1 MNNWTRKSQNAV
13 HEKSLRLSSTDVS
26 STPPMISSR
35 PVIPLQQRPSHTPEK
50 TLTRHLRSAEHESA
64 TVAVPENRLATA
76 QTTGDSEL
84 AVLLAQAMRAGANT
98 GELHDIENI
107 PPASTFGQWWSHL
120 HNVMQSRHFLLWAQ
134 KQPIDLSKPIYINH
148 KANSIEAMVGGQR
161 KSFSGFEHGHL
172 WTSMMAPIMR
182 AASALTSSSGYICS
196 PASSTWAPYRAV
208 ADFYGEAL
216 SGQTRASMAARA
228 TELEHSKAFASTPA
242 DSERCAEILQDE
254 KAKLANVH
262 DQKNVASKL
271 IDILLKI
278 NDLPLNTTRSP
289 LEPKYVSPSAAEDR
303 IEQLIRD
310 QMRSI
315 HLSLHADSPFKVL
328 QEGHTVSLE
337 KYCSDN
343 GWNMPKN
350 RDELF
355 NLGRTFDRPPL
366 AQLSHGN
373 FGGALSWPTPLSDED
388 QDEIKNTLRQN
399 SLGISGLQNYDENT
413 GVLGYLT
420 HNQHFATYELHN
432 PAQFIQNLLTTPKAQ
447 ALGLA
452 LQDKFGGVST
462 PQSVNDWTL
471 AALGITLGQDCEATN
486 TSAAVRTSIAGFDM
500 ARSEHWDKHPSALVS
515 GLVNHLVATGRAS
528 AELAP
533 IAAHLLLSPRAPAF
547 LVKDIPDKVSYG
559 SHTWVSFSTAVAR
572 LEHEAPGSTA
582 NMTYAQV
589 MQRADLAPITDQ
601 ELQVEYRA
609 QRDAL
614 KDWGVAHGVIPRSA
628 VDAYTDEQMSRVYS
642 EYNTHVA
649 ALREASQ
656 TYSTP
661 FPERRV
667 MALEALKAVYGDLEF
682 EKKCITP
689 LIDDR
694 DRPGPYSV
702 LDLFLKGHLNSLGWV
717 SSSDD
722 IDIDRIVKDADKL
735 PNINGAFNAEIA
747 NYFPAMEKAMA
758 TQVKHLITTLPLE
771 DRKAI
776 EYGKITPLAEY
787 DVSYTYYSQVRVE
800 TKVPHRL
807 LLKTELDGITHV
819 HEVDLKQNSIRK
831 RDELKNHPTGRRTST
846 EEKHRY
852 KTMLLEVRPSGGYP
866 ANITDEKPAGGTPKS
881 FSSERSRYI
890 ADTLVEDTDI
900 RALESQARGLTT
912 FDTEVPFYQN
922 AREFLLNLIPL
933 RSAILNFQAGNVR
946 EGALDLLFDAF
957 GFAVAI
963 GAAAKGAKLL
973 QAGLSAANRITQGV
987 KILGRAALGSLNP
1000 LSGIDDLARGLVN
1013 GGRKAF
1019 SKVNNL
1025 QLIAASR
1032 KNGIVATGTFK
1043 YAEQTI
1049 DGCAVLHNKKWYA
1062 YNPVNGRPYGKP
1074 LAMFTPDNVA
1084 MGGKIETFK
1093 MLANDAG
1100 ISTDT
1105 TKRGLRLTVDAHG
1118 VIPPGHSS
1126 ALMQVGGAPITPNE
1140 LLDLLKA
1147 KNIDLSKYVEVR
1159 LTMCD
1164 SATGGAQS
1172 FAAQFSKLSKK
1183 PTEGFK
1189 GIMYTSSEVENIAVA
1204 RLKNGGAKQQELIND
1219 TVIDTKK
1226 TITKYQPTGMTD
1238 DGRFIY
1244 TQHPDYNPVHFD
1256 AQGQPMPNKPPRK
1269 PYSPEPVKPNE
1280 SSGGQT
1286 ADIDFSEYDDLT

>member
-1 MNNWTRKSQNAV
+1 
-13 HEKSLRLSSTDVS
+13 
-26 STPPMISSR
+26 MISSP
-35 PVIPLQQRPSHTPEK
+35 PVIPLQQHPLHTPVEK
-50 TLTRHLRSAEHESA
+50 PLTRHSRSAEHESA

-84 AVLLAQAMRAGANT
+84 AVLLAQAMRVGGNT
-98 GELHDIENI
+98 GQLHDIENI

-120 HNVMQSRHFLLWAQ
+120 HNVMQSPHFVNWAE
-134 KQPIDLSKPIYINH
+134 KQAIDLSKPIHINH
-148 KANSIEAMVGGQR
+148 RANSIEAMVGGQR
-161 KSFSGFEHGHL
+161 KLFSGFEHGHL

-182 AASALTSSSGYICS
+182 AASALTSSSSYIYS
-196 PASSTWAPYRAV
+196 PSSSTWAPYREV
-208 ADFYGEAL
+208 ADFYGEAF
-216 SGQTRASMAARA
+216 SGQTRESLAARA

-242 DSERCAEILQDE
+242 DAERCAEILQDE

-262 DQKNVASKL
+262 DQLDVASKL
-271 IDILLKI
+271 IGIFLKA
-278 NDLPLNTTRSP
+278 NNVPLNTNRHH
-289 LEPKYVSPSAAEDR
+289 LDPKYVSPSAVEDS
-303 IEQLIRD
+303 IEELIRD
-310 QMRSI
+310 EMRST
-315 HLSLHADSPFKVL
+315 HFSLSADSPFKVL

-350 RDELF
+350 RDELI
-355 NLGRTFDRPPL
+355 NLCKTFDNPPL
-366 AQLSHGN
+366 SLLSHGN
-373 FGGALSWPTPLSDED
+373 FGGALSWPTPLSDND

-399 SLGISGLQNYDENT
+399 SLGLSGLQNYDENK

-462 PQSVNDWTL
+462 PESVNDWTL

-559 SHTWVSFSTAVAR
+559 SHTWVSFSAAVAR

-582 NMTYAQV
+582 NMTFAQV
-589 MQRADLAPITDQ
+589 MQRADLAPVTDQ
-601 ELQVEYRA
+601 DLQVEYMA

-614 KDWGVAHGVIPRSA
+614 KDWGVAQGVIPRSA
-628 VDAYTDEQMSRVYS
+628 VDAYTNEQMDRVYS
-642 EYNTHVA
+642 EYNTQVA

-656 TYSTP
+656 TYSRP
-661 FPERRV
+661 FPERRD
-667 MALEALKAVYGDLEF
+667 MALEALKAEYGDLKF
-682 EKKCITP
+682 EKKCIWP
-689 LIDDR
+689 FVDVR
-694 DRPGPYSV
+694 DLPGPYSV
-702 LDLFLKGHLNSLGWV
+702 LDLYLNGRLHTRDWV

-722 IDIDRIVKDADKL
+722 IDLDRIQNKTNAL
-735 PNINGAFNAEIA
+735 PNINAAFNAEIA
-747 NYFPAMEKAMA
+747 NYFPAMEKALA
-758 TQVKHLITTLPLE
+758 AQVKHLITTLPLE

-776 EYGKITPLAEY
+776 EYGKITPFAEY
-787 DVSYTYYSQVRVE
+787 DVTYTAYSQVRVE

-819 HEVDLKQNSIRK
+819 HEFDLKQNSVQK
-831 RDELKNHPTGRRTST
+831 REELKNHPTGRLLGYVNNR
-846 EEKHRY
+846 KLD
-852 KTMLLEVRPSGGYP
+852 KMLLEVRPSGGYP
-866 ANITDEKPAGGTPKS
+866 ANITDEKPAGGTPNS

-890 ADTLVEDTDI
+890 ADTLVEDIDI
-900 RALESQARGLTT
+900 RALERQARGLTT
-912 FDTEVPFYQN
+912 FDTEVPFYKK
-922 AREFLLNLIPL
+922 AREFFLNLIPL

-946 EGALDLLFDAF
+946 EGALDLLLDAF
-957 GFAVAI
+957 GFALAI
-963 GAAAKGAKLL
+963 GAAARGTKLL
-973 QAGLSAANRITQGV
+973 QAGLSTANRITQGV
-987 KILGRAALGSLNP
+987 RILGRAALGSLNP
-1000 LSGIDDLARGLVN
+1000 LGGIDDLARGLVN

-1019 SKVNNL
+1019 SKASNY
-1025 QLIAASR
+1025 QLTAASR

-1049 DGCAVLHNKKWYA
+1049 DGCAVLHNSKWYA

-1084 MGGKIETFK
+1084 MGGKIEEFK

-1118 VIPPGHSS
+1118 AIPPGRSS
-1126 ALMQVGGAPITPNE
+1126 ALMQVGGSHITPNE

-1147 KNIDLSKYVEVR
+1147 KNIDLTKYAEVR

-1164 SATGGAQS
+1164 SATGGADS
-1172 FAAQFSKLSKK
+1172 FAAEFSKLSKK
-1183 PTEGFK
+1183 PTEGFQ
-1189 GIMYTSSEVENIAVA
+1189 GTMYTSGEVENIAVA
-1204 RLKNGGAKQQELIND
+1204 RFKNGGAKQQELINN

-1226 TITKYQPTGMTD
+1226 TITKYQLKSITD

-1244 TQHPDYNPVHFD
+1244 KQHPDYNPVHFN
-1256 AQGQPMPNKPPRK
+1256 ALGQPMPTKPPRK
-1269 PYSPEPVKPNE
+1269 PYTQEPVKLNE
-1280 SSGGQT
+1280 SSGSQT
-1286 ADIDFSEYDDLT
+1286 ADMDFSEYDLT